1 MLSRMSDDIH
11 DVLRRA
17 LSHSTAYLDALQD
30 SRVGAT
36 ASAADLRRRLGGP
49 LGEMGVPAERVI
61 DELAADIEGG
71 LFTTGGGRF
80 FAWAI
85 GGALPASLGA
95 DWLASAWDQ
104 NSVIYD
110 TSPAMAVVEEITG
123 EWLKDLLRLPL
134 NASYAFVT
142 GCQLAHVTALAAA
155 RHKLLNDLGH
165 DVGAL
170 GLTGAP
176 RMVIR
181 TGELCHESVLRA
193 ARLLGLGTDAVVTH
207 SCLPD
212 GRTDLDD
219 IERSLDDGR
228 DEPTVLVL
236 QAGEF
241 NTGAFDDFRR
251 AHALSQGRNVWV
263 HVDGALGL
271 FAAASEHTRHLMDGC
286 ALLDSWATDGHK
298 WLNVPF
304 DCGYVFVAHPEAH
317 KEAMTVR
324 ASYFTASDDV
334 RHQIDWTPE
343 WSRRGRAVP
352 TYAALRSLG
361 RRGLAKLID
370 RSCELCLR
378 LVNGIGAL
386 EGAEIVARPVINQG
400 LVRFTSP
407 DGDHDRR
414 TDEVVE
420 RLQQG
425 GEAWF
430 GAATFLGR
438 RVMRAP
444 LLSWRTTEGDVDRA
458 IDAVRRALDDPS

>member
-1 MLSRMSDDIH
+1 MSDDIH

-17 LSHSTAYLDALQD
+17 VSHSTEYLDTLQD

-36 ASAADLRRRLGGP
+36 ASTAELRRRLGGP
-49 LGEMGVPAERVI
+49 LGETGELAEQVI
-61 DELAADIEGG
+61 DELASNVEGG

-104 NSVIYD
+104 NSVIYG
-110 TSPAMAVVEEITG
+110 TSPAMAVIEEVAG
-123 EWLKDLLRLPL
+123 EWLKELLGLPPQ
-134 NASYAFVT
+134 ASYAFVT

-165 DVGAL
+165 DVGAR
-170 GLTGAP
+170 GLSGAP
-176 RMVIR
+176 RIVIR

-193 ARLLGLGTDAVVTH
+193 SRLLGLGTDAVVTH
-207 SCLPD
+207 PCRPD

-219 IERSLDDGR
+219 IERALS
-228 DEPTVLVL
+228 DEGDAPTILVL

-241 NTGAFDDFRR
+241 NTGAFDDFHR
-251 AHALSQGRNVWV
+251 AHQLKQGRNMWV

-271 FAAASEHTRHLMDGC
+271 FAAASERTRPLMAGC
-286 ALLDSWATDGHK
+286 SLLDSWATDGHK

-361 RRGLAKLID
+361 RQGLARLLD

-378 LVNGIGAL
+378 LVEGIGAL
-386 EGAEIVARPVINQG
+386 DGAEVVARPVINQG

-420 RLQQG
+420 RLQLG

-444 LLSWRTTEGDVDRA
+444 VLSWRTTEADVDRA
-458 IDAVRRALDDPS
+458 IEAVRRALDVSG